1 MFFLDHIYLIPL
13 LPALGA
19 AIMFFFGR
27 KLTKSSVNTICVGV
41 VVLAFLFACGTV
53 LQYNTWAD
61 ANQHQPFQK
70 ILYTWLGSDT
80 GQLNYIT
87 HDGSPAAF
95 KADAGFLLDPLSAI
109 WLLFVTG
116 VGMLIHIYS
125 TGYMA
130 HEGGYYRFFGYLN
143 LFMFSMLTLILANNY
158 VLMFV
163 GWEGVGLCSYLLIGF
178 YFHRKSAS
186 DAANKAFIVNRIG
199 DAGFLLGMFFIA
211 WLAGS
216 LRYVDVSTF
225 AHSGHYS
232 AETLKYIT
240 AATLLLFVGACGK
253 SAQLPLYI
261 WLPDA
266 MEGPTPVS
274 ALIHAATM
282 VTAGVYM
289 VARSNALFVLAPT
302 SMKTVAIVGALTAIF
317 AASIGL
323 VQNDIK
329 RVLAY
334 STVSQLGYM
343 FLALGVGA
351 FAAGVFHVFT
361 HAFFKALLFL
371 GAGSVIHAMSGEQ
384 DMRNMGALR
393 DRIPKTYWTMLIATL
408 AIAGIPPFAGFFSK
422 DEILWQTWTSE
433 GGAYRILWGIGYI
446 TALMTAFY
454 MFRLIYLTFY
464 SKPRMSHEVEHHI
477 HESPASMTV
486 PLIVLAIMSL
496 FAGFLGWPRSLGG
509 SDRFAHYL
517 DPVFARGEAQVL
529 VVEGKAGQV
538 SAGQK
543 EEEHTSPTE
552 YLLMFLSVAAAGAG
566 WVMAGRAYRAADKGY
581 VEPIAAAAPP
591 VYNTLLNKYYV
602 DEGYDYVFTGRRK
615 LGKVRLGVMGLGE
628 ASAWFDSNVIDG
640 AVNAAG
646 WITRLTATISSW
658 WDKWIIDGIG
668 VNGPAILARMF
679 SYPARL
685 FEWGLVQWYALVM
698 TAGLV
703 GFVFYYVY
711 H

>member
-1 MFFLDHIYLIPL
+1 MLFLDHIWLIPL
-13 LPALGA
+13 FPAFGA
-19 AIMFFFGR
+19 VMMFFFGR
-27 KLTKSSVNTICVGV
+27 RLQKATVDAVCVGV
-41 VVLAFLFACGTV
+41 VVLAFLFACFTVVEYTHFAHGTGR
-53 LQYNTWAD
+53 
-61 ANQHQPFQK
+61 PFEK
-70 ILYTWLGSDT
+70 IVYTWLGS
-80 GQLNYIT
+80 GAGHLNFVKR
-87 HDGSPAAF
+87 DGTPASF
-95 KADAGFLLDPLSAI
+95 NADAGFLLDPLSSI

-158 VLMFV
+158 VLLFV

-186 DAANKAFIVNRIG
+186 DAAAKAFIVNRIG
-199 DAGFLLGMFFIA
+199 DAGFLLGMFFVA
-211 WLAGS
+211 WYFGS
-216 LRYVDVSTF
+216 LRFIDVT
-225 AHSGHYS
+225 AAARSGRFVIGDP
-232 AETLKYIT
+232 YIT

-351 FAAGVFHVFT
+351 FSAGVFHVFT

-384 DMRNMGALR
+384 DMRNM
-393 DRIPKTYWTMLIATL
+393 
-408 AIAGIPPFAGFFSK
+408 
-422 DEILWQTWTSE
+422 
-433 GGAYRILWGIGYI
+433 
-446 TALMTAFY
+446 
-454 MFRLIYLTFY
+454 
-464 SKPRMSHEVEHHI
+464 
-477 HESPASMTV
+477 
-486 PLIVLAIMSL
+486 
-496 FAGFLGWPRSLGG
+496 
-509 SDRFAHYL
+509 
-517 DPVFARGEAQVL
+517 
-529 VVEGKAGQV
+529 
-538 SAGQK
+538 
-543 EEEHTSPTE
+543 
-552 YLLMFLSVAAAGAG
+552 
-566 WVMAGRAYRAADKGY
+566 
-581 VEPIAAAAPP
+581 
-591 VYNTLLNKYYV
+591 
-602 DEGYDYVFTGRRK
+602 
-615 LGKVRLGVMGLGE
+615 
-628 ASAWFDSNVIDG
+628 
-640 AVNAAG
+640 
-646 WITRLTATISSW
+646 
-658 WDKWIIDGIG
+658 
-668 VNGPAILARMF
+668 
-679 SYPARL
+679 
-685 FEWGLVQWYALVM
+685 
-698 TAGLV
+698 
-703 GFVFYYVY
+703 
-711 H
+711 

>member
-1 MFFLDHIYLIPL
+1 MFFLSHIWLIPL
-13 LPALGA
+13 LPAFGA

-27 KLTKSSVNTICVGV
+27 KLQKATVSAVCVGTI
-41 VVLAFLFACGTV
+41 VLAFAMACGAV
-53 LQYNTWAD
+53 WQYPDYAR
-61 ANQHQPFQK
+61 ANPDKHSYETIK
-70 ILYTWLGSDT
+70 YTWLGT
-80 GQLNYIT
+80 GTAHANYLMQN
-87 HDGSPAAF
+87 GKSAAF
-95 KADAGFLLDPLSAI
+95 QADAGFLLDPLSSI

-186 DAANKAFIVNRIG
+186 DAAAKAFIVNRIG

-211 WLAGS
+211 WYLGS
-216 LRYVDVSTF
+216 LRFTDVT
-225 AHSGHYS
+225 AAARSGHF
-232 AETLKYIT
+232 AIGDPIIT
-240 AATLLLFVGACGK
+240 VATLLLFLGACGK
-253 SAQLPLYI
+253 SAQLPLYV

-302 SMKTVAIVGALTAIF
+302 SMKMVAIVGALTALF

-351 FAAGVFHVFT
+351 FSAGVFHVFT

-384 DMRNMGALR
+384 DMRNMGDLGH
-393 DRIPKTYWTMLIATL
+393 RIPITHRTMFIATL
-408 AIAGIPPFAGFFSK
+408 AIAGIFPFAGFFSK
-422 DEILWQTWTSE
+422 DAILWETWSRE
-433 GGAYRILWGIGYI
+433 GGAYRFLWYIGYF

-454 MFRLIYLTFY
+454 MFRLMYLTFHGR
-464 SKPRMSHEVEHHI
+464 PRMSHDAEHHI
-477 HESPASMTV
+477 HESPISMTA
-486 PLIVLAIMSL
+486 PLVVLAICAIV
-496 FAGFLGWPRSLGG
+496 AGWLGWPHSLGG
-509 SDRFAHYL
+509 SDRFTKYL
-517 DPVFARGEAQVL
+517 EPVFASEANVLQEQGRGAQL
-529 VVEGKAGQV
+529 AAGE
-538 SAGQK
+538 K
-543 EEEHTSPTE
+543 EEEHNTGTE
-552 YLLMFLSVAAAGAG
+552 WALMGLSLAAAGIG
-566 WVMAGRAYRAADKGY
+566 WGMAWRSYRHADKGY
-581 VEPIAAAAPP
+581 REPIAAVPP
-591 VYNTLLNKYYV
+591 VYDTLLNKYYV

-615 LGKVRLGVMGLGE
+615 LGDVRLGVLGLGE
-628 ASAWFDSNVIDG
+628 AASWFDTHVVDG
-640 AVNAAG
+640 LVNGAG
-646 WITRLTATISSW
+646 WITRLAATVSSW
-658 WDKWIIDGIG
+658 WDKWIIDGVG
-668 VNGPAILARMF
+668 VNGPAILARAL

-685 FEWGLVQWYALVM
+685 LEWGLVQWYALVM

>member
-1 MFFLDHIYLIPL
+1 
-13 LPALGA
+13 
-19 AIMFFFGR
+19 
-27 KLTKSSVNTICVGV
+27 
-41 VVLAFLFACGTV
+41 
-53 LQYNTWAD
+53 
-61 ANQHQPFQK
+61 
-70 ILYTWLGSDT
+70 
-80 GQLNYIT
+80 
-87 HDGSPAAF
+87 
-95 KADAGFLLDPLSAI
+95 
-109 WLLFVTG
+109 
-116 VGMLIHIYS
+116 
-125 TGYMA
+125 
-130 HEGGYYRFFGYLN
+130 
-143 LFMFSMLTLILANNY
+143 
-158 VLMFV
+158 MFV

-186 DAANKAFIVNRIG
+186 DAAAKAFIVNRIG

-211 WLAGS
+211 WYFGS
-216 LRYVDVSTF
+216 LRFTEVTHI
-225 AHSGHYS
+225 AHSGRFS
-232 AETLKYIT
+232 IGDPIIT

-253 SAQLPLYI
+253 SAQIPLYV

-289 VARSNALFVLAPT
+289 VVRSNALFVLAPT

-351 FAAGVFHVFT
+351 FSAGVFHVFT

-384 DMRNMGALR
+384 DMRNMGDLGH
-393 DRIPKTYWTMLIATL
+393 RIPWTHRTMFIATL
-408 AIAGIPPFAGFFSK
+408 AIAGIFPFAGFFSK
-422 DEILWQTWTSE
+422 DAILWETWSRE
-433 GGAYRILWGIGYI
+433 GGAYRFLWYIGYA
-446 TALMTAFY
+446 TALMTSFY
-454 MFRLIYLTFY
+454 MFRLMYLTFHGR
-464 SKPRMSHEVEHHI
+464 PRMSHDAEHHI
-477 HESPASMTV
+477 HESPISMTG
-486 PLIVLAIMSL
+486 PLVVLAICAMG
-496 FAGFLGWPRSLGG
+496 AGWLGWPHSLGG
-509 SDRFAHYL
+509 SDRFTKYL
-517 DPVFARGEAQVL
+517 EPVFANEANVLEEQGRGAQVA
-529 VVEGKAGQV
+529 AGE
-538 SAGQK
+538 K
-543 EEEHTSPTE
+543 EEEHNTTGE
-552 YLLMFLSVAAAGAG
+552 WALMGLSLAAAGLG
-566 WVMAGRAYRAADKGY
+566 WGMAWRSYRHADKGY
-581 VEPIAAAAPP
+581 TEPIAAVPP
-591 VYNTLLNKYYV
+591 VYNTLLHKYYV

-615 LGKVRLGVMGLGE
+615 LGDVRLGVLGLGA
-628 ASAWFDSNVIDG
+628 ASSWFDVHVVDG
-640 AVNAAG
+640 LVNGAG

-668 VNGPAILARMF
+668 VNGPAILARML